1 MNTSRKNRTTVRELR
16 SASLRVAAVA
26 TLVLNLLLGHIETK
40 FWIYEAVTAI
50 YAFVAIGLAAASIL
64 QPRSKFVQ
72 SPFVIVDALLVIF
85 VLYTNILATS
95 ISANHGITSSGLAVA
110 FIMLTHTSM
119 NLEKRHVGLFCSL
132 VAGSWVAML
141 TLMAWRH
148 ETAVPGTFLS
158 SLFDLDLGLAISFIF
173 TGCAVLMLV
182 SDKDEARLE
191 ANTTEQRRHNLS
203 RFFSPFVI
211 SYLQDASAVLDL
223 ERRDAAIMFVDLRD
237 FTSYSEFAPPSEL
250 ASVLVEY
257 RRLVA
262 RAVVDHGGTVDKF
275 IGDGVMAVFGQPKP
289 SPDDPDRALACAL
302 HLTIALEEWR
312 NQHTGR
318 GGATAFRSAIG
329 LHYGS
334 IVGGVL
340 ESGFHDEF
348 TVIGDT
354 VNVAQR
360 LEGLA
365 KQLNAALVVS
375 QSLLD
380 TVSANRADEGWERM
394 SDVVLPGRRG
404 PIDIAYVPHFVPS
417 DGSPVVT
424 SPRPK
429 EPTNLLAFNR
439 TGSIAARLE
448 LGPGNYNQ

>member
-1 MNTSRKNRTTVRELR
+1 MYTLQSNRAPLRELR

-26 TLVLNLLLGHIETK
+26 TLVLNLLLGHIETR
-40 FWIYEAVTAI
+40 FWIYEAVTAS
-50 YAFVAIGLAAASIL
+50 YAFVAIAFAAASVL
-64 QPRSKFVQ
+64 RPRYKFVQ
-72 SPFVIVDALLVIF
+72 GPIVIVDALLVVF
-85 VLYTNILATS
+85 VLYTNILASS

-119 NLEKRHVGLFCSL
+119 NLEKRHVGIFCSL
-132 VAGSWVAML
+132 VAGSWLAML

-148 ETAVPGTFLS
+148 EAAMPGTFMS

-173 TGCAVLMLV
+173 TGFAVLMLV
-182 SDKDEARLE
+182 SDREEARLE
-191 ANTTEQRRHNLS
+191 ANTTERRRHNLS

-262 RAVVDHGGTVDKF
+262 RAVVDHGGAVDKF

-302 HLTIALEEWR
+302 HLTVALEEWR
-312 NQHTGR
+312 SRHAVG

-329 LHYGS
+329 LHYGA

-365 KQLNAALVVS
+365 KRLDAALVVS
-375 QSLLD
+375 RSLLD
-380 TVSANRADEGWERM
+380 QTSASRADDGWERLN
-394 SDVVLPGRRG
+394 DVVLPGRRG
-404 PIDIAYVPHFVPS
+404 PIDIAYLPHFEPS
-417 DGSPVVT
+417 DGSTVHV
-424 SPRPK
+424 SRPRSK
-429 EPTNLLAFNR
+429 PTVDLLAFNR
-439 TGSIAARLE
+439 THSTAA
-448 LGPGNYNQ
+448 